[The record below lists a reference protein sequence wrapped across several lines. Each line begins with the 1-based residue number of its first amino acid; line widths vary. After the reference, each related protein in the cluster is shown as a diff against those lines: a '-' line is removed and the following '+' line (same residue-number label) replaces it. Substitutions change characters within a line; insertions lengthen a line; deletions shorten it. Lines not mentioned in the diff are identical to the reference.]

1 MIERIVVQTLSPFCK
16 RLEESLFSLDIKAHD
31 CDLYIQACSIYYT
44 ARAWGRSIESE
55 SVLPE
60 FSLIQ
65 TQDTGNTLESG
76 IRRGSFAEP
85 TAEYIMLDFTWRYLR
100 TMRAIMEGKQGII
113 AFDLLSLRYPHMMEC
128 FEKVANKVFGT
139 ARETLVIY
147 IMRSESRT
155 GVWEAYLKRRGIT
168 KEDWVLGF

>member
-1 MIERIVVQTLSPFCK
+1 MIERAVVRTFGPFYK
-16 RLEESLFSLDIKAHD
+16 RLEESLFSLNIRAYD
-31 CDLYIQACSIYYT
+31 CEMDRCLCSVCYT
-44 ARAWGRSIESE
+44 AGAWGRSIESE

-147 IMRSESRT
+147 IMKSESRT